1 MDIKEIRRR
10 RLKEWF
16 ADKKLPPKDSSYISQ
31 VINGKS
37 IGEKAARRLESE
49 NGMPDMYLDS
59 PFGGDQKD
67 EPVSLTERQKKILSL
82 LDSLPDDEVDEF
94 ITKIAERAEFYDRRL
109 KQLYAKIIT
118 END

>member
-16 ADKKLPPKDSSYISQ
+16 ADKKLPQKDSSYISQ

-37 IGEKAARRLESE
+37 IGEKAARRLETE
-49 NGMPDMYLDS
+49 NGMPEMFLDT
-59 PFGGDQKD
+59 PFGENNKE
-67 EPVSLTERQKKILSL
+67 EPVTLTERQRKILEL
-82 LDSLPDDEVDEF
+82 LDSLPDDEVDDF
-94 ITKIAERAEFYDRRL
+94 LSKISERVEFYNRRL
-109 KQLYAKIIT
+109 KQLYSKIIS